1 MLQDIRD
8 NSQGVIAKVIIGL
21 IVAIFVLFGA
31 ESIIGGFVAA
41 PSVGTVN
48 GEEITDAQLQI
59 EMQTLLGSLG
69 VGAENLDQSLVEQLA
84 INQLV
89 EEALLRQST
98 FRLGMSV
105 SEARIDEALIANASF
120 QINGVF
126 DPEFAV
132 RTMNTQGFSVA
143 SYREAL
149 RERMLLGQLVNALSS
164 SNFVTE
170 SELSNLASLNL
181 QSRDFR
187 YLSIP
192 PGARTL
198 SVAITDQE
206 ISDYYQANES
216 QFIAAETVEV
226 DYVLL
231 DRSALMNEV
240 SVEQSLIEDQYEE
253 EKAAFE
259 GSAERR
265 AAHILFE
272 TNNLMDESQALKEAS
287 AALDRLEA
295 GELFSD
301 LALELS
307 SDVVSAQDGG
317 DIGYSGG
324 DSFPEEIELALTELE
339 VDEVSSPVV
348 TDFGVH
354 VVKLTEDNTRV
365 FSPLEEVEDRIE
377 RDLKSGEVGRLYS
390 ARLAELSNLAFEVG
404 DLADLAEQLNLAVM
418 TSDRI
423 GRQGGVGLFGNR
435 SVIDVMFS
443 DEVLLD
449 GNLSDVIEVSD
460 SQSVVLVLKQYN
472 SEQVRPLDAVEPQIA
487 VSIRSEMEREAVFS
501 IGSDILDLLETGAD
515 ASEIISENDLEW
527 RDESNVERRSSLVN
541 AEILTAVFQL
551 SRPLMDE
558 TVRTDL
564 VLSNGAFV
572 IAELSVVNDGQY
584 EDMAQE
590 ERVAMRE
597 NLNADFGSN
606 EFRFYLDFL
615 RESGDLNLPSLESN
629 FQLN

>member
-48 GEEITDAQLQI
+48 GEEITETQLQI

-69 VGAENLDQSLVEQLA
+69 VGAENLDQGLVEQLA

-98 FRLGMSV
+98 SRLGMSV

-404 DLADLAEQLNLAVM
+404 DLADLAEQLDLAVM

-449 GNLSDVIEVSD
+449 GNLSDVIEVSE

-551 SRPLMDE
+551 SRPHMDE

-597 NLNADFGSN
+597 NLNADFGGN